1 MRPSSSGSDPGLFG
15 AVLARGGAADEVSDR
30 AWMRALLEVESALAT
45 AAADVGI
52 VDRSAADAVVNA
64 SNDATSFDID
74 AIGAAAAAAGTP
86 VLPLVQALR
95 AAVPASARE
104 AVHIGATSQDVLD
117 TAMMLVARRAL
128 DPKTSDLDLAAKV
141 AADLARRHR
150 DTEMAGRTLGQ
161 QAVPVTFG
169 LVCAQWMAGLDGATA
184 RLQAVARALPV
195 QYGGAAGTRATA
207 DGAGLDL
214 AVHLAARLALRDP
227 GLPWHTI
234 RLPIGDLAGALGT
247 GCGIV
252 AKIAG
257 DVVLL
262 AQTEIGELSDA
273 DPTRGGSSAMAHK
286 ANPVAAV
293 CARACAHRGPGLV
306 ATLLSAMEQEH
317 QRAAGAWHSEWRT
330 LCDLLEATGSAA
342 AWLRDCLQHLVVHP
356 NRMAQNLTANLEGV
370 GTGDAA
376 ALIDFALRE
385 HARPR

>member
-1 MRPSSSGSDPGLFG
+1 MRPSSSGSEPGLFG

-30 AWMRALLEVESALAT
+30 AWMRALLEVEAALAA

-52 VDRSAADAVVNA
+52 VDRSAADAVVDA

-104 AVHIGATSQDVLD
+104 AVHVAATSQDVLD

-128 DPKTSDLDLAAKV
+128 DPTTSDLDV
-141 AADLARRHR
+141 AAHVAANLARHHR

-161 QAVPVTFG
+161 QAVSVTFG
-169 LVCAQWMAGLDGATA
+169 LVCAQWMTGLDGATA
-184 RLQAVARALPV
+184 RLQAASRALPV
-195 QYGGAAGTRATA
+195 QYGGAAGTRAAA
-207 DGAGLDL
+207 DGRGLDL
-214 AVHLAARLALRDP
+214 AAHLAERLALRDP

-247 GCGIV
+247 ACGIIS
-252 AKIAG
+252 KIAG
-257 DVVLL
+257 DVILL

-273 DPTRGGSSAMAHK
+273 DPARGGSSAMAHK

-306 ATLLSAMEQEH
+306 ATLLGAMEQEH

-330 LCDLLEATGSAA
+330 LCDLLGAAGSAA
-342 AWLRDCLQHLVVHP
+342 AWLRDCLEHLVVHP
-356 NRMAQNLTANLEGV
+356 DRMAQNLTANLQGV

-376 ALIDFALRE
+376 ELTDFALRE